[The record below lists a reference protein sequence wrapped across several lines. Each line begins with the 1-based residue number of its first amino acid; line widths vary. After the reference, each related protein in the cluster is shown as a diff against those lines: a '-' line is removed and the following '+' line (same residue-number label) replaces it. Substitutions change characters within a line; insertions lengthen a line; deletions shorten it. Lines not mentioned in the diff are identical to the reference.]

1 MPIIRSNAI
10 RIKRFR
16 ELKADL
22 RTNRDRLLVGID
34 IAKAQDVAQLRLAH
48 TQLVD
53 KALTIPNTQVGF
65 DAFWA
70 HLQRR
75 QQETGVSEIV
85 CAVEPTGTYH
95 EALARFLETHGADV
109 VLVSNHVA
117 HANRRTLDGT
127 WGKSDP
133 KDAHNLCDLLERGH
147 VLFYSLPDERIATLR
162 RLVRL
167 LRQAR
172 VDLGA
177 CKARFRNTLLP
188 ALGPAGEPLPAAV
201 VVALPAPLQGLL
213 PPAQRRALPE
223 VGADLPPA
231 LAFELTDLAARLVS
245 LRTRIAQIEAQLVHV
260 ATPLPAYR
268 LLLSLPGVGP
278 TVAAILLA
286 ELGDI
291 AWDHQVQSA
300 PKARGAGHPAGG
312 IGAVGGDGPDL
323 AGRPRAA
330 PLGPVPGGP
339 RRGAHTPL
347 AGAAGGADREAA
359 RGPLCLLQGDGGAGG
374 EAPSPRLGRM
384 AQWAALRAHPRG
396 GRSRGAAGDSL
407 LEGARRPPPGP
418 PRRAGAGGDRETQRH
433 PGRAA
438 CGQGRCG
445 PATED
450 SHAAPALGVREW

>member
-1 MPIIRSNAI
+1 MHTIRPNAI
-10 RIKRFR
+10 RVKRFR

-75 QQETGVSEIV
+75 RQETGVSEIV

-95 EALARFLETHGADV
+95 EALARFLEAHGADV

-245 LRTRIAQIEAQLVHV
+245 VRTRIAQIEAQLVPV

-291 AWDHQVQSA
+291 AWYTKFSQLRKLAGLDIQRVESGQWAGTARISRGGRALLRWALYQAAMGACRNAGWRARREGLIAKRRGDRFAFFKATVELAAKLLRLVWGVWRSGRPYDPARVDGGPAARPAIAAPRARAGRRAAPPSGKGQVEITQPSGSQGGRIS
-300 PKARGAGHPAGG
+300 ARGA
-312 IGAVGGDGPDL
+312 V
-323 AGRPRAA
+323 
-330 PLGPVPGGP
+330 
-339 RRGAHTPL
+339 
-347 AGAAGGADREAA
+347 DREK
-359 RGPLCLLQGDGGAGG
+359 RT
-374 EAPSPRLGRM
+374 SMRRRRL
-384 AQWAALRAHPRG
+384 A
-396 GRSRGAAGDSL
+396 
-407 LEGARRPPPGP
+407 
-418 PRRAGAGGDRETQRH
+418 
-433 PGRAA
+433 
-438 CGQGRCG
+438 
-445 PATED
+445 
-450 SHAAPALGVREW
+450 